1 MGMSL
6 VWVAVFCMIAE
17 LNAVSRCINAPTQA
31 KRIFCEQLHRWDA
44 GARALPPV
52 AAAPPLPPAIEESE
66 MRLIAGGFAPIAAT
80 PYQCKDLACL
90 CSYLRGKWQPGW
102 NTCTLPNGQQL
113 MKAVR
118 REYRTLSNEE
128 RQRLHTAFRAIKES
142 GEYDKLATV
151 YSQHGKSGGAHSGPA
166 FLPWHREFLKRLEI
180 ALRLADAEVSLPYW
194 DSTLDSLLADPK
206 DSILWT
212 DELMGST
219 DENGTVQGD
228 FSNWK
233 VPQGRRML
241 RREVGTHGSP
251 LTKHD
256 IDYIMSMTSADDI
269 LAFTAPRQGCYYR
282 TDYNALEYAQGGV
295 QVFVGGDMLDIAT
308 AANDPV
314 FYLHHAFVDFLWE
327 QWRQQRQAALTKHER
342 QNSYPPDMQLCS
354 SGSHFG
360 SAFMRPF
367 EPLRNIDGLS
377 SSYTDFLYDYAP
389 RPSCEDGP
397 SCGSKYLFCDHSRLP
412 ARCVSKV
419 KPGGNCTGFHRGEAV
434 CYRGRCVDGTCV
446 ADSITFPSTRSPVVT
461 NRIIP
466 VLNNCYNEHEC
477 CSTWA
482 ARGECTRN
490 KSYMNL
496 WCKASCHIC
505 RPTFN
510 IALECADFHRKCI
523 QWSRSGEC
531 SKNPLWMAENCRKS
545 CARCAATRAQI
556 CNGGK
561 QPPTTTSPAPA
572 YLEKCASPG
581 CYNENICCPLWGLQG
596 QCTTNATYMSCYCR
610 VSCGL
615 CIPRDYF
622 YGTCKNYHRRC
633 EEWASRGECEKSAW
647 MLENCRESC
656 GSCFTQ
662 TQLKPKC
669 RIGSGKLVVTRKAK
683 QLFLPTV
690 DEIPIGAA

>member
-1 MGMSL
+1 M
-6 VWVAVFCMIAE
+6 E
-17 LNAVSRCINAPTQA
+17 L
-31 KRIFCEQLHRWDA
+31 LHSSFSPSFMH
-44 GARALPPV
+44 LF
-52 AAAPPLPPAIEESE
+52 APPLPPAVEVSE
-66 MRLIAGGFAPIAAT
+66 TRLIAGGFAPIAAT
-80 PYQCKDLACL
+80 PYQCRDLVCL
-90 CSYLRGKWQPGW
+90 CSYLR
-102 NTCTLPNGQQL
+102 
-113 MKAVR
+113 
-118 REYRTLSNEE
+118 E

-194 DSTLDSLLADPK
+194 DSTLDSLLADPR

-241 RREVGTHGSP
+241 RREVGTQGSP

-314 FYLHHAFVDFLWE
+314 FYLHHAFVDLLWE
-327 QWRQQRQAALTKHER
+327 H
-342 QNSYPPDMQLCS
+342 

-397 SCGSKYLFCDHSRLP
+397 SCGYLFCDHSRLP

-419 KPGGNCTGFHRGEAV
+419 KPGGNCTGFHRGEDV

-446 ADSITFPSTRSPVVT
+446 ADSITFPSTRSPVST

-466 VLNNCYNEHEC
+466 VLNSCYNEHEC

-482 ARGECTRN
+482 ARGECTQ
-490 KSYMNL
+490 
-496 WCKASCHIC
+496 
-505 RPTFN
+505 
-510 IALECADFHRKCI
+510 CADFHRKCI

-556 CNGGK
+556 CNGEK
-561 QPPTTTSPAPA
+561 QPPTTPSPPPA
-572 YLEKCASPG
+572 YLKKCASPG

-615 CIPRDYF
+615 CIPKDYF
-622 YGTCKNYHRRC
+622 YGSN
-633 EEWASRGECEKSAW
+633 
-647 MLENCRESC
+647 
-656 GSCFTQ
+656 
-662 TQLKPKC
+662 
-669 RIGSGKLVVTRKAK
+669 V
-683 QLFLPTV
+683 
-690 DEIPIGAA
+690 